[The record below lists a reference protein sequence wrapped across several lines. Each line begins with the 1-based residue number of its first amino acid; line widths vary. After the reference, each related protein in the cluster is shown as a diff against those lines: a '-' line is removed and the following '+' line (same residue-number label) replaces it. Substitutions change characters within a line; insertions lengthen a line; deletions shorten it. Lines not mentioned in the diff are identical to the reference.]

1 MLYSAAWIQ
10 ALELQRRDEI
20 LHAMQSRLQS
30 SGQNIVDFLT
40 PLPETAEVTK
50 VHDSSSR
57 PVTVGSDGTLTAP
70 PTPTL
75 QQSEKLHDA
84 TVRAQRHFKGA
95 PYAVADWGARTGFG
109 REQPGMHD
117 RSRPV
122 SRDLR
127 IPTPGGTAVS
137 GDSLSFAIP
146 TLALSPPSLCS
157 ALSHLSR
164 FRSSPARL
172 RSTLTHTEANSG
184 FPCTL
189 DTVVFTAARPPP
201 PPQHPDRLPSS

>member
-1 MLYSAAWIQ
+1 
-10 ALELQRRDEI
+10 
-20 LHAMQSRLQS
+20 MQSRLQS

-40 PLPETAEVTK
+40 PLPETMEVTK
-50 VHDSSSR
+50 AHDSSSR

-75 QQSEKLHDA
+75 QHSSERLHDA

-127 IPTPGGTAVS
+127 VPTPGGTAVS
-137 GDSLSFAIP
+137 GGSLS
-146 TLALSPPSLCS
+146 LALPA
-157 ALSHLSR
+157 ALLLS
-164 FRSSPARL
+164 
-172 RSTLTHTEANSG
+172 
-184 FPCTL
+184 
-189 DTVVFTAARPPP
+189 
-201 PPQHPDRLPSS
+201 